1 MQGRACI
8 GMRGSHS
15 CRPLGVLTCVVA
27 GCLSASGWLA
37 PLAQGEPLTFGK
49 TTVGASRE
57 VFAADLKRVNEYA
70 LPASGALSQLN
81 IYLEAGSVSGEQTM
95 EGVLYADSNGAPG
108 RLLGVTSP
116 STYASTQPA
125 GWYKLVFPA
134 AVELPAG
141 NYWIGVLTGSTWGV
155 AGYRYDTLAGAKA
168 YNVNRFASGPSDPF
182 GSFSRKSE
190 QLSLYAT
197 YTPTVT
203 SPPPNPSPPTIT
215 GTVQQGQRLTER
227 QGSWGDEPTSFQYQW
242 LQCDAL
248 GNGCLPI
255 AGATTRTY
263 WPVAGDVGHTLR
275 VVETASN
282 AAGTG
287 SPAVSAQTAV
297 VLPPAPSNIS
307 PPTISGTA
315 QQGQTLTELH
325 GSWSNEPTAFAIQWL
340 QCDGAG
346 NNCTTISGAIY
357 QSYTLLAGDVGHT
370 LRVQE
375 TASNEGGAGSPATS
389 SATAPAS
396 PPSTAT
402 FGKTSVGASQDA
414 GMFANYKIAHKAV
427 LSAPGTV
434 TKLSVYAIP
443 GINSPSP
450 QALRAVIYADE
461 GGAPGALVA
470 TGSEVTY
477 RGDV

>member
-1 MQGRACI
+1 MHRRACI

-15 CRPLGVLTCVVA
+15 CRPLSVLTCVVT
-27 GCLSASGWLA
+27 GYLSASGWLA
-37 PLAQGEPLTFGK
+37 PLAHGEPLRFGK

-203 SPPPNPSPPTIT
+203 SPPTNTSPPTIT
-215 GTVQQGQRLTER
+215 GTAQQGQRSAR
-227 QGSWGDEPTSFQYQW
+227 GP
-242 LQCDAL
+242 
-248 GNGCLPI
+248 
-255 AGATTRTY
+255 GATNR
-263 WPVAGDVGHTLR
+263 R
-275 VVETASN
+275 ASN
-282 AAGTG
+282 TSGCSATPSATAACPSQAPLRAPTG
-287 SPAVSAQTAV
+287 
-297 VLPPAPSNIS
+297 
-307 PPTISGTA
+307 
-315 QQGQTLTELH
+315 
-325 GSWSNEPTAFAIQWL
+325 
-340 QCDGAG
+340 
-346 NNCTTISGAIY
+346 
-357 QSYTLLAGDVGHT
+357 
-370 LRVQE
+370 R
-375 TASNEGGAGSPATS
+375 SPAT
-389 SATAPAS
+389 
-396 PPSTAT
+396 
-402 FGKTSVGASQDA
+402 
-414 GMFANYKIAHKAV
+414 
-427 LSAPGTV
+427 
-434 TKLSVYAIP
+434 
-443 GINSPSP
+443 
-450 QALRAVIYADE
+450 
-461 GGAPGALVA
+461 
-470 TGSEVTY
+470 
-477 RGDV
+477 